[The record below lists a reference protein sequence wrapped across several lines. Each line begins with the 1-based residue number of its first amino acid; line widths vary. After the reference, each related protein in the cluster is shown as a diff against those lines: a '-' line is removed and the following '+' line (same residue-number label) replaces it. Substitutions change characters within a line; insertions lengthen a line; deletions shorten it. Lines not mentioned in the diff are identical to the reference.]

1 MQVKID
7 ETMVPTI
14 DFDHHSPRAAHHRD
28 DVLAQVRPHPIF
40 WTESHG
46 GYWVVASHELVK
58 RVLRDPA
65 TFSSLKTEQMTGGV
79 TIPTV
84 IGPQLIPAE
93 ADPPYHRALRKSLV
107 PKFNAG
113 AINRLEPELHD
124 FISTVID
131 ETVAKGEFDV
141 VTDIA
146 NRIPAGSMVA
156 LLGFH
161 EEERVPFIKSV
172 QAALEVMPYAGDPEF
187 AASPAMQEG
196 LAHFGH
202 AVEVIKSLIS
212 LRRAAP
218 HDDIVSHLVAPELGF
233 DDDEVMWITFT
244 LLVGGAEN
252 PAAMIGNSLLYL
264 SQDTALRSRLA
275 ADHSLIPAA
284 CEELLRYT
292 SSAVSLARTVTQD
305 TEIAGAHVKK
315 GDRILTW
322 LPGANRDERVFD
334 HADIVDIDRPSC
346 PHVAFGDGPHVC
358 IGAPLFRTWFR
369 IMLREVLT
377 KMPNYSIDF
386 ERSRRFDDA
395 ATMWGWR
402 TMPASVN
409 AERSE

>member
-1 MQVKID
+1 MKIG
-7 ETMVPTI
+7 ETIIPVVE
-14 DFDHHSPRAAHHRD
+14 FDHHSLRAAHHRD
-28 DVLAQVRPHPIF
+28 DVLAQVRPHPVF

-46 GYWVVASHELVK
+46 GYWVVTSHELVK
-58 RVLRDPA
+58 WVLRDPA
-65 TFSSLKTEQMTGGV
+65 TFSSLKTEEMTGGV

-84 IGPQLIPAE
+84 IGPRLIPAE
-93 ADPPYHRALRKSLV
+93 ADPPYHRTLRKSLV

-113 AINRLEPELHD
+113 AIRRLEPNLNE
-124 FISTVID
+124 FISSVIED
-131 ETVAKGEFDV
+131 AVEKGEFDIV
-141 VTDIA
+141 ADIA

-156 LLGFH
+156 LLGFPD
-161 EEERVPFIKSV
+161 EERVPFIKSV

-202 AVEVIKSLIS
+202 AVEVIKSLIAR
-212 LRRAAP
+212 RRATP
-218 HDDIVSHLVAPELGF
+218 RDDIVSHLVSPELGF
-233 DDDEVMWITFT
+233 DDDEIMWVTFT

-284 CEELLRYT
+284 CEELLRHT
-292 SSAVSLARTVTQD
+292 SSAVSLARTVTRD
-305 TEIAGAHVKK
+305 IDIEGAHIKK

-322 LPGANRDERVFD
+322 LPSANRDERVFD
-334 HADIVDIDRPSC
+334 HADTVDIERPSC

-358 IGAPLFRTWFR
+358 IGAPLFRAWFR
-369 IMLREVLT
+369 IMLREVLI
-377 KMPNYSIDF
+377 KMPNYSVDL
-386 ERSRRFDDA
+386 EHSQRFDDA

-402 TMPASVN
+402 SMPASAN
-409 AERSE
+409 IERSR

>member
-1 MQVKID
+1 MKMG
-7 ETMVPTI
+7 ETLTPTI
-14 DFDHHSPRAAHHRD
+14 DFDHHSLRAAHHRD

-46 GYWVVASHELVK
+46 GYWVVTSHELVK
-58 RVLRDPA
+58 RVLRDPI
-65 TFSSLKTEQMTGGV
+65 TFSSLKTEEMTGGD

-84 IGPQLIPAE
+84 IGPRLIPAE
-93 ADPPYHRALRKSLV
+93 TDPPYHRTLRKSLV
-107 PKFNAG
+107 PEFNAG
-113 AINRLEPELHD
+113 AIKRLEPELND
-124 FISTVID
+124 FISSVID
-131 ETVAKGEFDV
+131 EAVAKDEFDV
-141 VTDIA
+141 VADIA

-156 LLGFH
+156 LLGFP

-187 AASPAMQEG
+187 AASPPMQEG

-212 LRRAAP
+212 SRRAEP
-218 HDDIVSHLVAPELGF
+218 REDIVSRLVAPELGF
-233 DDDEVMWITFT
+233 NDDEVLWLTFT

-252 PAAMIGNSLLYL
+252 PAAMVGNSLLYL
-264 SQDTALRSRLA
+264 SQDTDLRSRLV

-305 TEIAGAHVKK
+305 TELEGAHIKK

-334 HADIVDIDRPSC
+334 HADTVDIDRPSC

-358 IGAPLFRTWFR
+358 IGAPLFRAWFR
-369 IMLREVLT
+369 IMLREILT
-377 KMPNYSIDF
+377 KMPNYSIDL
-386 ERSRRFDDA
+386 ERSQRFDDA

-402 TMPASVN
+402 TMPASAN
-409 AERSE
+409 AEGSK